1 MALTR
6 NAKIAVVE
14 RVHRDPDFA
23 KALLDEAAT
32 LFLNGEPHTA
42 RVILR
47 DLVEAVVGF
56 ETLAA
61 ETGKARRSLQ
71 RMLSTEGNPS
81 MDDLAAIFG
90 VVRNKLGVELAA
102 HTVEAA

>member
-1 MALTR
+1 M
-6 NAKIAVVE
+6 
-14 RVHRDPDFA
+14 
-23 KALLDEAAT
+23 
-32 LFLNGEPHTA
+32 
-42 RVILR
+42 
-47 DLVEAVVGF
+47 EAVVGF

-81 MDDLAAIFG
+81 MDDLAAILG
-90 VVRNKLGVELAA
+90 VVRGKLGVELAA